1 MPWLQLFLDT
11 NPGQLDTVEQA
22 LLDAGA
28 LSVTLLDAADQPL
41 LEPGPGETP
50 LWNSIRLTGLF
61 DANTDMD
68 KVCNRLQDSLSLDSL
83 PGLSIQPLEDRD
95 WTRAWMDNFKPMQF
109 GKGLWICPDGFEPP
123 EPEAINL
130 KLDPGLAFGTGTHA
144 TTALCLEWLE
154 SNRPKNMSVVDFG
167 CGSGV
172 LAIAALLLGAKHVW
186 AIDNDPQALIACK
199 DNAIKNQVEGA
210 ISIIEPAKDPEP
222 GVIPEKG
229 ADLVLANILAGPL
242 ITLAPTLATFIHT
255 DGKILLSGI
264 LESQLPEI
272 LDVYQE
278 WFRMHPATIRDE
290 WVCVAGTRLPWRA
303 NQKISIEKQDTL

>member
-11 NPGQLDTVEQA
+11 NPDQLDTVEQT

-28 LSVTLLDAADQPL
+28 LSVTLLDAANQPL

-50 LWNSIRLTGLF
+50 LWNNIRLAGLF
-61 DANTDMD
+61 DAHTDMD
-68 KVCNRLQDSLSLDSL
+68 KVCNCIQDSLKLDTL

-109 GKGLWICPDGFEPP
+109 GQDLWICPDGFDTPK
-123 EPEAINL
+123 PEAVNL
-130 KLDPGLAFGTGTHA
+130 KLDPGLAFGTGTHP

-154 SNRPKNMSVVDFG
+154 KNRPTQLSIVDFG

-172 LAIAALLLGAKHVW
+172 LAIAALLLGAKHAW

-210 ISIIEPAKDPEP
+210 ITIIKPEHAKGTNPDT
-222 GVIPEKG
+222 IPEKG

-242 ITLAPTLATFIHT
+242 VTLAPILATFVQT
-255 DGKILLSGI
+255 GGKILLSGI

-272 LDVYQE
+272 TNVYQT
-278 WFRMHPATIRDE
+278 WFRMHPANIRDD
-290 WVCVAGTRLPWRA
+290 WVCVAGTRL
-303 NQKISIEKQDTL
+303 L

>member
-11 NPGQLDTVEQA
+11 NPDQLDAVEQA
-22 LLDAGA
+22 LLNAGA
-28 LSVTLLDAADQPL
+28 LSVTLLDAADQAL

-61 DANTDMD
+61 DTHTDMD
-68 KVCNRLQDSLSLDSL
+68 KVSTQLLDSLALDTL

-154 SNRPKNMSVVDFG
+154 SNRPENMSVIDFG

-172 LAIAALLLGAKHVW
+172 LAIAALLLGAKHAW

-199 DNAIKNQVEGA
+199 DNAVKNQVEKV
-210 ISIIEPAKDPEP
+210 ITIIEPEHAKGTNPDAM
-222 GVIPEKG
+222 PEKG
-229 ADLVLANILAGPL
+229 VDLVLANILAGPL
-242 ITLAPTLATFIHT
+242 VTLAPILATFVQT
-255 DGKILLSGI
+255 GGKILLSGI

-272 LDVYQE
+272 TNVYQK
-278 WFRMHPATIRDE
+278 WFRMHPANIRDD
-290 WVCVAGTRLPWRA
+290 WVCVAGTRL
-303 NQKISIEKQDTL
+303 L